1 MADFLFDVSAEAS
14 ALSVLEAIAFVLG
27 VAYLVLAIRESIW
40 CWPSAFISSGI
51 FAGLFAVSRIYM
63 DAGLQVFYAGMAVY
77 GWWVWRASGPRH
89 EAPLVSRWPL
99 KHHLL
104 ACALVLGLSMTSG
117 WLLATYTNAAY
128 PYVDS
133 LTTFAS
139 FWATFL
145 VARKVLENWYYWLVI
160 DAVSIAIYLER
171 GLEFAAL
178 LFGVYLIMIPFG
190 LVAWSRSMN
199 QTRASSAPA

>member
-1 MADFLFDVSAEAS
+1 MADFLLDVSAEAS
-14 ALSVLEAIAFVLG
+14 ALSALEAVGFVLG
-27 VAYLVLAIRESIW
+27 VAYLILAIRESIW
-40 CWPSAFISSGI
+40 CWPAAFISSSI

-63 DAGLQVFYAGMAVY
+63 DSGLQIFYAGMAVY
-77 GWWVWRASGPRH
+77 GWWVWRSSGPRAEVLH
-89 EAPLVSRWPL
+89 VSRWPL
-99 KHHLL
+99 QRHVL
-104 ACALVLGLSMTSG
+104 ACTLILVTSLASG

-145 VARKVLENWYYWLVI
+145 VARKILENWYYWFVI

-178 LFGVYLIMIPFG
+178 LFAVYLVMIPFG
-190 LVAWSRSMN
+190 LIAWSRSMN
-199 QTRASSAPA
+199 REQASGAPA

>member
-1 MADFLFDVSAEAS
+1 MAGFLLDLAAEAGALS
-14 ALSVLEAIAFVLG
+14 ALEVCAFVLG
-27 VAYLVLAIRESIW
+27 VAYLLLAIRESIW

-77 GWWVWRASGPRH
+77 GWWVWRSSGPSR
-89 EAPLVSRWPL
+89 EALQVHRWPL
-99 KHHLL
+99 RHHVF
-104 ACALVLGLSMTSG
+104 ACTVVLVLSSVSG

-145 VARKVLENWYYWLVI
+145 VARKVLENWYYWFVI

-178 LFGVYLIMIPFG
+178 LFGVYLAMIPFG
-190 LVAWSRSMN
+190 LVAWSRSMG
-199 QTRASSAPA
+199 QGRASGVPA